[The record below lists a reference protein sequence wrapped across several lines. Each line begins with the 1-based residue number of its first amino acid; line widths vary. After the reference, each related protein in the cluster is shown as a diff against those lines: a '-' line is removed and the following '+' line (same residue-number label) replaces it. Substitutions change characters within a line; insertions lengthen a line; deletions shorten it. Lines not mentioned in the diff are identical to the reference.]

1 LNKQNHLSDRKVI
14 FIADTEDQG
23 QYHRVDVTV
32 ISNVH
37 EASCLNLLNFFKSV
51 KPLVNVIVV
60 TQNGSEDFAVAAFR
74 KGATDYF
81 SAPFDA
87 KDLGKRIR
95 CVLSSEEVKN
105 RRRADYGLDNFRDAV
120 NYIADNY
127 NSKIELSCMAH
138 VAGMSVSCFQRA
150 FKKKMGVTFTVY
162 VTNLRISR
170 AKKMLENR
178 NLSIGE
184 IAYSNGFSNQ
194 YHFTR
199 TFKKI
204 TNISPR
210 LYRNSLNQ

>member
-1 LNKQNHLSDRKVI
+1 V
-14 FIADTEDQG
+14 A
-23 QYHRVDVTV
+23 V

-51 KPLVNVIVV
+51 KPLVNVIIV

-74 KGATDYF
+74 EGATDYF
-81 SAPFDA
+81 SAPFDG
-87 KDLGKRIR
+87 KDLEKRIR
-95 CVLSSEEVKN
+95 CLLSSEEVKN
-105 RRRADYGLDNFRDAV
+105 RRMADYGLDNFRDAV
-120 NYIADNY
+120 NYISDHY
-127 NSKIELSCMAH
+127 CSKIELACMANI
-138 VAGMSVSCFQRA
+138 AGMSVSCFQRA
-150 FKKKMGVTFTVY
+150 FKKRMGINFTAY
-162 VTNLRISR
+162 VNNLRISR
-170 AKKMLENR
+170 AKKMLENY

-210 LYRNSLNQ
+210 LYRNSLKQ